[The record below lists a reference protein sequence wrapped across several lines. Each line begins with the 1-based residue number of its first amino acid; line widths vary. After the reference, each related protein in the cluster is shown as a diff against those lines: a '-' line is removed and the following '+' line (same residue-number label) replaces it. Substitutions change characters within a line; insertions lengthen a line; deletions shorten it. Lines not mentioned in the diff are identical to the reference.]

1 MTLLKHILVV
11 VALLVAMLPCGHA
24 EHHDHGQDV
33 AMELCAVAAAPC
45 ECHSCNHQPCP
56 DSVEIQ
62 LDRYAPDSNTIEPPS
77 TPALLF
83 VLPETKSVLKQTPP
97 PDPGILAVIQTVQL
111 LI

>member
-1 MTLLKHILVV
+1 MKPLKHILVV
-11 VALLVAMLPCGHA
+11 VALLAAMLPCGHA

-33 AMELCAVAAAPC
+33 AMELCALAAEPC

-62 LDRYAPDSNTIEPPS
+62 LDHNTPDLNPIEHPP
-77 TPALLF
+77 ALMLLF
-83 VLPETKSVLKQTPP
+83 VLPETKPVLKESPP
-97 PDPGILAVIQTVQL
+97 LAPGMLAALQTVQL

>member
-1 MTLLKHILVV
+1 MSFFKHILVV
-11 VALLVAMLPCGHA
+11 VALLAAMLPCGHA
-24 EHHDHGQDV
+24 AEHHDHGHDS
-33 AMELCAVAAAPC
+33 APELCALAAEPC

-62 LDRYAPDSNTIEPPS
+62 LDRTPDSNTIEPPS
-77 TPALLF
+77 SPALLF
-83 VLPETKSVLKQTPP
+83 ILPETKSVLKQTPP